1 MSSDALFSLLGTDP
15 GLELG
20 VPQHRNG
27 TLPTGALLWALPPNP
42 TPATS
47 SPSELGDKDST
58 PYVHSRG
65 LFVQ

>member
-1 MSSDALFSLLGTDP
+1 MRSDALFSLLGTDP

-27 TLPTGALLWALPPNP
+27 TFPQVHGCGLSPNP
-42 TPATS
+42 APSTS

-58 PYVHSRG
+58 AYVHSRG